1 MSKTK
6 GSEAAKPK
14 ATKRP
19 KPRAPRRKDAIERAI
34 IAFAASLETKNVTV
48 GEYVRLVQLQKEIDG
63 DEPKDIKVTWVEPG
77 ETESSEE

>member
-14 ATKRP
+14 ATKRS
-19 KPRAPRRKDAIERAI
+19 KPRGPRRKDALDRAI
-34 IAFAASLETKNVTV
+34 NAFEASLEKKNVTV

-63 DEPKDIKVTWVEPG
+63 DEPKDIKVTWVEQG

>member
-6 GSEAAKPK
+6 GRQAAKPK
-14 ATKRP
+14 AAKRP
-19 KPRAPRRKDAIERAI
+19 KPRAPRRKDALDRAI
-34 IAFAASLETKNVTV
+34 NAFEASLEKKSVTV